1 MYFSL
6 SVFIYLIILSFRNFV
21 EQVSCGFKFAE
32 AEAFNPF
39 KTEASPLICGANRW
53 TGFYMIMTSVL
64 KGLNIA
70 QHFQGISLFALFHT
84 GDVSLVNHLFCIHLF
99 RICEEL
105 FKQN

>member
-1 MYFSL
+1 
-6 SVFIYLIILSFRNFV
+6 
-21 EQVSCGFKFAE
+21 
-32 AEAFNPF
+32 
-39 KTEASPLICGANRW
+39 
-53 TGFYMIMTSVL
+53 MIMASVL